1 MALSMDDRRK
11 EMRKKLMA
19 FTPVR
24 DAGRGSLL
32 GYLGDLTLQGAMV
45 VGEKPLEL
53 HSQVTL
59 AIDLPG
65 DLPGISARR
74 MTIPARVARCVQDE
88 EGSREFDL
96 GFEFME
102 IDPEQTQ
109 IIQALLERYH
119 FRYQD

>member
-1 MALSMDDRRK
+1 MDDRRK
-11 EMRKKLMA
+11 EMRRKLMA

-24 DAGRGSLL
+24 DSDRDILL

-45 VGEKPLEL
+45 VGEKPLEI

-59 AIDLPG
+59 ILDLPG

-74 MTIPARVARCVQDE
+74 MSIPARVARCVQDE

-96 GFEFME
+96 GFEFTG
-102 IDPEQTQ
+102 IKPEQTK

-119 FRYQD
+119 FSYESYH